1 MNLVQML
8 NLFALMMSS
17 TAISE
22 AVNGGIVY
30 FPSEVEAVTAA
41 SNIYNPLSIREDR
54 EYMGAIYKADEGF
67 RFTVSPGRKNV
78 ARVQISL
85 PKEDFD
91 DVVAFWHTHGGANS
105 RHRYFSDTDT
115 ETVNKFG
122 RPLYL
127 ADYTGYLKVF
137 EPGDSV
143 ISPFNAERLGL
154 AAVRGYATGTI
165 VKDNQRRPVRIATRI
180 ESLRTAAFSAT

>member
-8 NLFALMMSS
+8 NLFAMMMTSI
-17 TAISE
+17 AMPE
-22 AVNGGIVY
+22 AVNGGLVY
-30 FPSEVEAVTAA
+30 FPSEMEAATAA

-67 RFTVSPGRKNV
+67 RFTVTPGRKKLG
-78 ARVQISL
+78 RVQISL
-85 PKEDFD
+85 PKDNFD
-91 DVVAFWHTHGGANS
+91 DVVAFWHTHGGANP

-115 ETVNKFG
+115 ETVSKFG

-137 EPGDSV
+137 EPGDAT
-143 ISPFNAERLGL
+143 ISPFNAQRLGL
-154 AAVRGYATGTI
+154 SAVRGYATGTL
-165 VKDNQRRPVRIATRI
+165 VKDNQRKSVRIATRG
-180 ESLRTAAFSAT
+180 ETFTTAAFSAT